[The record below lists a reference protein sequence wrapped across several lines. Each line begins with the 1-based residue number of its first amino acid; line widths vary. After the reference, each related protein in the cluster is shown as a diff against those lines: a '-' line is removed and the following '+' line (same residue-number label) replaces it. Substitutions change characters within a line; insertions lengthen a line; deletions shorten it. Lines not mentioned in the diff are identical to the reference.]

1 MFATI
6 YFQCLNVSMQRIHEK
21 HIKDGALASGKTFL
35 TAEEVADRW
44 GVAKQ
49 NLATMRYQGTGPI
62 FTKIGGRI
70 RYELQDVEAYE
81 VSRRFQRTDTQAN
94 AH

>member
-1 MFATI
+1 MS
-6 YFQCLNVSMQRIHEK
+6 V
-21 HIKDGALASGKTFL
+21 KTFL
-35 TAEEVADRW
+35 TARDVAERW
-44 GVAKQ
+44 GIATQ

-70 RYELQDVEAYE
+70 RYELQDIEAYE
-81 VSRRFQRTDTQAN
+81 TSRRFQRTDTQAK

>member
-1 MFATI
+1 M
-6 YFQCLNVSMQRIHEK
+6 SE
-21 HIKDGALASGKTFL
+21 KTFL
-35 TAEEVADRW
+35 TAVEVAERW

-70 RYELQDVEAYE
+70 RYELQDIETYE